1 MSKIFIVDDEPFIVD
16 AIQAMLDLNGFESE
30 SAPDRATAEER
41 IAGEFFPI
49 ILSDLRMRLDDDGF
63 HLLDAVQRLSPR
75 SRVATLTGYADA
87 ETVKRLHERGATLVL
102 SKPFTEEQLMA
113 AIGEMLQVIEQA
125 HADADAEAGDDND
138 EELYEATVKTLKR
151 VARVRFGFPTA
162 DAEELV
168 QEAWLLFL
176 EKRHAVRAPRTW
188 LTGTVANLCRQE
200 IARRYRARER
210 EAEPQDRGALPSSDA
225 VLAIRQALERV
236 DERSRTLCTMIGLE
250 QRSYEEVSLAA
261 GIPLGSVG
269 PLYMRAKA
277 RLREAVG

>member
-1 MSKIFIVDDEPFIVD
+1 MSKIFVVDDEPIIVA

-49 ILSDLRMRLDDDGF
+49 ILSDLRMRRDDDGF

-102 SKPFTEEQLMA
+102 TKPFTEEQLMA
-113 AIGEMLQVIEQA
+113 AIAEMLQVVEQA
-125 HADADAEAGDDND
+125 DTDAGND

-151 VARVRFGFPTA
+151 VARVRFGFPAA

-200 IARRYRARER
+200 IARRYRSRER
-210 EAEPQDRGALPSSDA
+210 EAEPQERGALPSSDA

-250 QRSYEEVSLAA
+250 QLSYEEVSRAS

>member
-1 MSKIFIVDDEPFIVD
+1 MSKIFVVDDEPFIVA
-16 AIQAMLDLNGFESE
+16 AIQAMLDMNGYESE
-30 SAPDRATAEER
+30 SAPDCVTAEER
-41 IAGEFFPI
+41 IAEEFFPI
-49 ILSDLRMRLDDDGF
+49 ILSDLRMRGDDDGF

-75 SRVATLTGYADA
+75 SRVATLTGYADP
-87 ETVKRLHERGATLVL
+87 ETVKHLHARGATLVL

-113 AIGEMLQVIEQA
+113 AISEMLQVVEKA
-125 HADADAEAGDDND
+125 EAEAGHSD
-138 EELYEATVKTLKR
+138 EELYQATAKTLKR
-151 VARVRFGFPTA
+151 VARVRFGFPAA

-176 EKRHAVRAPRTW
+176 EKRNAVRTPRTW

-200 IARRYRARER
+200 IARRCLARER
-210 EAEPQDRGALPSSDA
+210 EAEPQERGALPSSDA
-225 VLAIRQALERV
+225 VLSIRQALSRV
-236 DERSRTLCTMIGLE
+236 DERSRTLCTMIGME
-250 QRSYEEVSLAA
+250 QHSYEEVSRAA

>member
-1 MSKIFIVDDEPFIVD
+1 MSKIFVVDDEPIIVA

-49 ILSDLRMRLDDDGF
+49 ILSDLRMRRDDDGF

-102 SKPFTEEQLMA
+102 TKPFTEQQLMA
-113 AIGEMLQVIEQA
+113 AIAEMLQVVEQ
-125 HADADAEAGDDND
+125 ADAEAGND

-151 VARVRFGFPTA
+151 VARVRFGFPAA

-210 EAEPQDRGALPSSDA
+210 EAEPQDRGTLPSSDA

-250 QRSYEEVSLAA
+250 ERSYEEVSRAA